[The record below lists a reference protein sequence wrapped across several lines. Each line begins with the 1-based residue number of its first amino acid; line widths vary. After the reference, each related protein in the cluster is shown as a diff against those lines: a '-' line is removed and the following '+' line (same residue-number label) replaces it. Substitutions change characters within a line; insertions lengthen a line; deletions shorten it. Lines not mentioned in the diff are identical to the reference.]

1 MKSRAIR
8 VLLIE
13 DNKNDVFFMKNML
26 SGSSIIKPEIVSV
39 ENIALASEKLRN
51 EKFDIIIL
59 DLSLPDSVGL
69 KGLEKIKEIESETPV
84 MITTG
89 HEDELLAIEA
99 TGMGAQSFF
108 VKGDING
115 VNLIQTIIYS
125 IDSKRL
131 SKEIESS
138 ERKMRL
144 FLENATDAI
153 SLWDGNLNL
162 VDANKAFISY
172 FIPDMQRQDAIG
184 RPVEELCHEVKTF
197 GLYEKFFNVIKTGE
211 PFMIDELTPDVK
223 LKHFIFS
230 GSAFKVGDGM
240 GLMLKNMTEIKISE
254 KIMKSSYEKLKEVDM
269 LKSTFIAMISHELR
283 TPLTS
288 IKGFVAFLL
297 KGVGGKI
304 EDRQREYLEIIR
316 SNSNRLLSLINE
328 LLDFSK
334 IESGTFSVDKKDTDI
349 KNIVESTVK
358 DISSVAQQKKIQVI
372 VNPDGIAPV
381 IPVDPMRLSQV
392 LINIINNSI
401 KFSPEETK
409 IIIDMEKIAGRQLHI
424 PDYADAS
431 CDEGEEYIR
440 IAIKD
445 GGPGI
450 TKENL
455 DKVFERFYQVKNI
468 KNRGYGIG
476 LGLAISKNIV
486 EAHRGAIWAESD
498 GPGKGAVFNILLPL
512 NAAGEK
518 CEKAEGCFV
527 ISKIKDS
534 DKKSRLIEDFC
545 NSEYKKCIRYKI
557 IERGETPGQGLLPDG
572 SELDEIQV

>member
-1 MKSRAIR
+1 MKIRAIR

-13 DNKNDVFFMKNML
+13 DNKNDVFLMKNML
-26 SGSSIIKPEIVSV
+26 AGSSIIKPEIVPV
-39 ENIALASEKLRN
+39 ESIAAGLEKLRN

-59 DLSLPDSVGL
+59 DLSLPDSAGL
-69 KGLEKIKEIESETPV
+69 NGLEKIRAIESETPV

-89 HEDELLAIEA
+89 HEDEKTAIES
-99 TGMGAQSFF
+99 TNMGAQSYF

-125 IDSKRL
+125 IDSTRL
-131 SKEIESS
+131 SKEVELSG
-138 ERKMRL
+138 RKLRL
-144 FLENATDAI
+144 FMENATD
-153 SLWDGNLNL
+153 SLSIWDGDLKL
-162 VDANKAFISY
+162 IDANAAFMSFFGDGTKKENVIGKPIEEVYDDVKIS
-172 FIPDMQRQDAIG
+172 
-184 RPVEELCHEVKTF
+184 
-197 GLYEKFFNVIKTGE
+197 GLYNEFVKVIKTGV
-211 PFMIDELTPDVK
+211 PFVIDDMVPDVK
-223 LKHFIFS
+223 LKQIVFS

-254 KIMKSSYEKLKEVDM
+254 KIMRTSYEKLKELDM

-297 KGVGGKI
+297 KGVGGKV
-304 EDRQREYLEIIR
+304 EDQQREYLEIIR
-316 SNSNRLLSLINE
+316 NNSNRLLSLINE

-349 KNIVESTVK
+349 KNVVESTVK

-372 VNPDGIAPV
+372 VNPDGVVPV
-381 IPVDPMRLSQV
+381 LPVDPMRLSQV

-409 IIIDMEKIAGRQLHI
+409 IIIDMEKIAGRQLHA

-431 CDEGEEYIR
+431 FDEGEEYLR

-498 GPGKGAVFNILLPL
+498 GPGKGAVFNIILPIK
-512 NAAGEK
+512 NESEK
-518 CEKAEGCFV
+518 CDKAQGCFV
-527 ISKIKDS
+527 MGRLKDTE
-534 DKKSRLIEDFC
+534 KKKQLTEKYC
-545 NSEYKKCIRYKI
+545 NSEYKKCLRYRILEK
-557 IERGETPGQGLLPDG
+557 GESPGTGLLPDG
-572 SELDEIQV
+572 SEMDENQG